1 MTSMYRQKEGR
12 PYTPSYMM
20 GYAPADVKAEKEL
33 DDNGGARRLGR
44 QAGHCFIAG
53 TVNTDPL
60 KREHAPLKTAYRWSC
75 EQVIKHF
82 VQYFFIFSYLYFQHC
97 DMVATNIVMRAHSQR
112 VFTINEKTED
122 NLEAIVDNVGSWVRE
137 EWCGV
142 DGAISRVIKQMVF
155 ER

>member
-12 PYTPSYMM
+12 PYQPTYMM

-75 EQVIKHF
+75 EQVIKTFCSIFFH
-82 VQYFFIFSYLYFQHC
+82 FFISLFSALRYGGYKYRDESALS
-97 DMVATNIVMRAHSQR
+97 AR
-112 VFTINEKTED
+112 VHH
-122 NLEAIVDNVGSWVRE
+122 
-137 EWCGV
+137 
-142 DGAISRVIKQMVF
+142 
-155 ER
+155 

>member
-1 MTSMYRQKEGR
+1 
-12 PYTPSYMM
+12 
-20 GYAPADVKAEKEL
+20 
-33 DDNGGARRLGR
+33 
-44 QAGHCFIAG
+44 
-53 TVNTDPL
+53 
-60 KREHAPLKTAYRWSC
+60 
-75 EQVIKHF
+75 
-82 VQYFFIFSYLYFQHC
+82 
-97 DMVATNIVMRAHSQR
+97 MVATNIVMRAHSQR